1 MSWLLVVLAGWA
13 VVAAVLAV
21 AIGAAI
27 RVADRRAARVA
38 AARAAVSAPN
48 PADVVTV
55 PPPGA
60 PDVPPADG
68 LGAGTVPMGEP
79 IRPRTPDMDSGP
91 APARR
96 VDEARPVIVRQRQA
110 H

>member
-27 RVADRRAARVA
+27 RVADRRAARA
-38 AARAAVSAPN
+38 AARDAVATPT
-48 PADVVTV
+48 PPDVVAS
-55 PPPGA
+55 PAPGA
-60 PDVPPADG
+60 PGIPSPEG
-68 LGAGTVPMGEP
+68 LGAGTVPVGEP
-79 IRPRTPDMDSGP
+79 VRPRTPDLDTGP
-91 APARR
+91 PAGR
-96 VDEARPVIVRQRQA
+96 VDHARPVIVRQRQA